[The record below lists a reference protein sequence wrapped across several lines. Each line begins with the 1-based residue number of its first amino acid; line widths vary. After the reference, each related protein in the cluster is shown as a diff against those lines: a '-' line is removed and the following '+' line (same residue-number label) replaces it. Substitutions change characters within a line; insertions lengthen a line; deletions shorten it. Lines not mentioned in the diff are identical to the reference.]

1 MSEPTPTLIR
11 RGRWRAGFTRAAIA
25 SVLFMLLGVLMYVE
39 HVTLDAATLPVDQR
53 AAFLAE
59 PQWVTAVF
67 AVATW
72 TGLAGAILLAL
83 RRQTAVPVIL
93 VVDGRVGRVDR
104 RPRDR
109 RRRALVDVGQRLGGA
124 DRHRGAG
131 VDDLL
136 VRAPFAAARVAALT
150 LRYSLPNP

>member
-1 MSEPTPTLIR
+1 MSETETDPYAPRPL
-11 RGRWRAGFTRAAIA
+11 AGWYYPAAIA
-25 SVLFMLLGVLMYVE
+25 SVLFMLLGVMMYVE

-72 TGLAGAILLAL
+72 TGLAGAILLLL

-93 VVDGRVGRVDR
+93 LSLV
-104 RPRDR
+104 
-109 RRRALVDVGQRLGGA
+109 ALAVWIGGLATA
-124 DRHRGAG
+124 D
-131 VDDLL
+131 L
-136 VRAPFAAARVAALT
+136 VRSAMSVNDWAVLIAIAAVVWTIYWFARHSRQRGW
-150 LRYSLPNP
+150 LR

>member
-1 MSEPTPTLIR
+1 MSETDTDPYSPRPL
-11 RGRWRAGFTRAAIA
+11 AGWFYPAAIA

-93 VVDGRVGRVDR
+93 VSMV
-104 RPRDR
+104 
-109 RRRALVDVGQRLGGA
+109 ALVAWIGGLATADVVRSSMSVNDWAVLIAIAAVVWTIYWFARHSRQRGW
-124 DRHRGAG
+124 
-131 VDDLL
+131 
-136 VRAPFAAARVAALT
+136 
-150 LRYSLPNP
+150 LR